1 MKPAP
6 PNADRL
12 DALANR
18 LQAEGRT
25 ADLEKELGRFDPVTL
40 KGVEKESWY
49 HLRGIAA
56 FQRNDRPL
64 AFARFQEGVEACPD
78 SAKIAFSLAQEHEVR
93 GEIDAMFEGFDRAKF
108 PKIYANFSLAAA
120 RYAYLWDRPDKGRA
134 YVEPFFPIYFQLKI
148 LDTTFLHL
156 RSLPFFEQVWA
167 YLAAFS
173 VLEDEFD
180 ALGEITERAAKECSD
195 FDAAGVRRE
204 LMALRTGD
212 YTEIK
217 AHLHEQVEEHKRKGL
232 PAGYPS
238 MRLAV
243 LTAQEAGDPVA
254 GSAILDRVTLGP
266 NDFQWLADLRVLAKG
281 DLARRAEDAVLEF
294 HYQQELFKKQPL
306 LFEPDHAVNFH
317 LLDVQEAWKETYRA
331 NRRPPP

>member
-1 MKPAP
+1 MKAAA

-18 LQAEGRT
+18 LQAEGRSG
-25 ADLEKELGRFDPVTL
+25 DLEAELGRFDPKSL
-40 KGVEKESWY
+40 QGVEKESWY

-64 AFARFQEGVEACPD
+64 AFGRFQEGVEACPD
-78 SAKIAFSLAQEHEVR
+78 SAKLVFSLAQEHEAR
-93 GEIDAMFEGFDRAKF
+93 GEIDAMIEGFDRAKF
-108 PKIYANFSLAAA
+108 PKIFARYALAAA
-120 RYAYLWDRPDKGRA
+120 RYAYLWDRPDKGRE

-148 LDTTFLHL
+148 LDTTFLHT
-156 RSLPFFEQVWA
+156 RGLPFFDQAWA

-173 VLEDEFD
+173 VLEDEFG

-204 LMALRTGD
+204 LAALRTGN

-217 AHLHEQVEEHKRKGL
+217 AHLHEQIEEHKRKGL
-232 PAGYPS
+232 PTGYWA

-243 LTAQEAGDPVA
+243 LTAQEGDDPVA
-254 GSAILDRVTLGP
+254 GSAILNRVALGP
-266 NDFQWLADLRVLAKG
+266 NDFKWLTDLRVLAKG
-281 DLARRAEDAVLEF
+281 DLARRAGDAVLEF
-294 HYQQELFKKQPL
+294 HYQQECFKKQPL
-306 LFEPDHAVNFH
+306 LFEPDHSVNFH

-331 NRRPPP
+331 SHRRT